1 MAEPY
6 ARGIWAR
13 FAPTEHPFDAP
24 TDMEDNLRTID
35 DHLAIYTL
43 QAPIAP
49 GSSLPA
55 SPVNG
60 AGQLFSDGGYAVF
73 NAGGWKVYPPLAGLA
88 VMLAN
93 RTDVFVG
100 TGLGWSSLKETL
112 GVTALL
118 AGQGSNIVG
127 KATLAD
133 LNGDLGHPAE
143 TVAWVLNDVTPA
155 NNVLYRKVGAIGAG
169 SWVPASASILGT
181 IQVQLSTA
189 LSAIALLQSFQT
201 ETAAVLRTGYRPDV
215 ALALLDTNG
224 RSPLQ
229 VDTFGRLL
237 ASFVGNLL
245 GNVTG
250 NVSGTS
256 GGIDGVL
263 WTVQAA
269 QRPDI
274 GLVVRDLNGR
284 GVVLLD
290 SFGRI
295 PALTAL
301 LPQDVPYTFAA
312 VARPDVALAVRDELG
327 RGVVVVDA
335 FGRSPSS
342 TGAAAT
348 DALQLPEHRD
358 RVLADLVAAGAR
370 YRGDFVQ
377 DRPYAARDLVRVVD
391 RYWFYV
397 TSSAGSTKP
406 ELDAAAEELPVF
418 DRECYIVNDDFEAN
432 PGAVAGRYT
441 PEGYVWSVSG
451 AGFTNAVVGSGY
463 MTSAQNTYFVLANLD
478 GPVTEFGSRFL
489 QTSSPL
495 THTMAMSPNN
505 LAGGFSEMW
514 HTNWTEGALGADTWW
529 SGGLSGQQPVYKFR
543 YTAGLVLTPNVQQ
556 ECVIKVRGKWQ
567 FGYLNGALAFV
578 SLADLIG
585 TLAAPCNAV
594 YVQNHVATLGAE
606 QHHALWVKAAEGP
619 RFGRLALSSEDSTAP
634 LILTAASSPEAV
646 RFAPRGSKCLTKGG
660 AEYRKSTATGNTGWI

>member
-397 TSSAGSTKP
+397 TSSAGGGLSRLSTGYGYS
-406 ELDAAAEELPVF
+406 AEPRWNPV
-418 DRECYIVNDDFEAN
+418 EPGLIV
-432 PGAVAGRYT
+432 
-441 PEGYVWSVSG
+441 
-451 AGFTNAVVGSGY
+451 FTY
-463 MTSAQNTYFVLANLD
+463 Q
-478 GPVTEFGSRFL
+478 
-489 QTSSPL
+489 
-495 THTMAMSPNN
+495 
-505 LAGGFSEMW
+505 
-514 HTNWTEGALGADTWW
+514 
-529 SGGLSGQQPVYKFR
+529 SGGLH
-543 YTAGLVLTPNVQQ
+543 
-556 ECVIKVRGKWQ
+556 
-567 FGYLNGALAFV
+567 LAV
-578 SLADLIG
+578 ADLQSG
-585 TLAAPCNAV
+585 AV
-594 YVQNHVATLGAE
+594 TPVPSTSALNLSHSSWCADGRHVVATQSLNAQSWLAIVDTVTGKATRLTDSKLGE
-606 QHHALWVKAAEGP
+606 CSQP
-619 RFGRLALSSEDSTAP
+619 DCY
-634 LILTAASSPEAV
+634 V
-646 RFAPRGSKCLTKGG
+646 RR
-660 AEYRKSTATGNTGWI
+660 N